1 MDDLLCAY
9 SKPFILTCSLY
20 LSLLA
25 GYAVQKFGFKS
36 VVLVGGAFIF
46 VGFLYMWLAILQVL
60 PSNIQSIC
68 FFYFLSQAG
77 VCCHISS
84 AVTVSV
90 KLFPPEARGAGNA
103 AAYSMYVYIDWFS
116 FWNYYYLIS
125 IRMSLLLLL
134 PLLLLLLHATTTT
147 NSNPVTLEPI

>member
-1 MDDLLCAY
+1 MQFY
-9 SKPFILTCSLY
+9 SLY
-20 LSLLA
+20 LSLFA

-46 VGFLYMWLAILQVL
+46 VGFLYMWLAILQAL

-103 AAYSMYVYIDWFS
+103 NQCCCFHSTARMHMFMYVLSDVFI
-116 FWNYYYLIS
+116 LALHTLVA
-125 IRMSLLLLL
+125 SLDIIVVDRIKKLYVDNVL
-134 PLLLLLLHATTTT
+134 
-147 NSNPVTLEPI
+147 SE